1 VNNNTSPDNLAAFC
15 AGLRPN
21 LSLLAMAYPDFTISE
36 PGPGRNGPAWT
47 VIRKDPSQP
56 GLYAAV
62 TPDLAELRDILAR
75 HATQQTNGSHPE
87 I

>member
-1 VNNNTSPDNLAAFC
+1 
-15 AGLRPN
+15 
-21 LSLLAMAYPDFTISE
+21 MAYPEFTVSE
-36 PGPGRNGPAWT
+36 PVLGRNGPTWT

-75 HATQQTNGSHPE
+75 HASQHADGSDPGT
-87 I
+87 